1 MIIIINVSDIIKVY
15 VFKQKKMILVLV
27 YECLIFLQNQFL
39 SATQVIIIDIDYNI
53 YDKKCYARVGMSVE
67 SRTSH
72 RLVSW

>member
-1 MIIIINVSDIIKVY
+1 MYLISLKY
-15 VFKQKKMILVLV
+15 MCLSRKKMILVLV
-27 YECLIFLQNQFL
+27 YECLNLKKKQFL
-39 SATQVIIIDIDYNI
+39 SATQVIIIDINYNI